1 MLRLI
6 KNVILRPRVD
16 VLVGEPIDARALVGN
31 VDEPSSDAV
40 RRAADLVMG
49 ELIGLVAE
57 LRELD
62 PEHAVGVPR
71 VEGATVEKR

>member
-1 MLRLI
+1 M
-6 KNVILRPRVD
+6 KNLLLRPRVE
-16 VLVGEPIDARALVGN
+16 VLVGDPIDVRSLVGD
-31 VDEPSSDAV
+31 VDDPSPETV

-71 VEGATVEKR
+71 VEAATVE